1 MSDCHQGCELSPV
14 IYDWQGR
21 AARRRRRA
29 SPRRRRRPPARPT
42 SKRAMLPGTLARAMQ
57 FVASAKVQLQL
68 TDDMTEQEHESLV
81 GGGQALRV

>member
-1 MSDCHQGCELSPV
+1 
-14 IYDWQGR
+14 
-21 AARRRRRA
+21 
-29 SPRRRRRPPARPT
+29 
-42 SKRAMLPGTLARAMQ
+42 MLPGTLARAMQ